1 MQGYRAYIIG
11 QDGHIQNRVDLSCEN
26 EAEAKTLALQLVK
39 GCHVEL
45 WQLGRK
51 VETFTGGVLVNH

>member
-26 EAEAKTLALQLVK
+26 DAEAKTLALELLN
-39 GCHVEL
+39 GYDVEL

-51 VETFTGGVLVNH
+51 IETFRPGLSVVH